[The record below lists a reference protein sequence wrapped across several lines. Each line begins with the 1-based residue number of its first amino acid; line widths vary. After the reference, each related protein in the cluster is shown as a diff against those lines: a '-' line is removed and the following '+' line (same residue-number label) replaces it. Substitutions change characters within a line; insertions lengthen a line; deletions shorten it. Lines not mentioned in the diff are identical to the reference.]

1 MFLAVNE
8 SNYFGLLVKLRNFC
22 EVIKSTIMKNKPLIF
37 TLISILCLIEPIIKI
52 LYFKAITHFD
62 FMIIMTNLITRDS
75 ARDVF
80 DFWLVY
86 PLAGLLL
93 FKLRRWTYFAFMSLL
108 VYIIYNILTY
118 EKYTWPYNSDS
129 PFMYHYMIVIM
140 ASMVF
145 MTFLLPAVREPFF
158 DQRVRWWE
166 PQTRYLVGI
175 NCSLKNDSLIF
186 PSEIIN
192 ISLTGAFLKDSS
204 YFKVGDKLDLEFN
217 FLGNDITLP
226 VMVIHKHS
234 ILGRHGY
241 GVKFNFT
248 SFKQNVKVA
257 KIINLIKQSNKP
269 IG

>member
-52 LYFKAITHFD
+52 LYFNAITHFD
-62 FMIIMTNLITRDS
+62 FMIIMSNLITRDS

-93 FKLRRWTYFAFMSLL
+93 FKLRKWTYFAFMSLL

-145 MTFLLPAVREPFF
+145 T
-158 DQRVRWWE
+158 D
-166 PQTRYLVGI
+166 
-175 NCSLKNDSLIF
+175 
-186 PSEIIN
+186 
-192 ISLTGAFLKDSS
+192 
-204 YFKVGDKLDLEFN
+204 
-217 FLGNDITLP
+217 
-226 VMVIHKHS
+226 
-234 ILGRHGY
+234 
-241 GVKFNFT
+241 
-248 SFKQNVKVA
+248 
-257 KIINLIKQSNKP
+257 
-269 IG
+269 